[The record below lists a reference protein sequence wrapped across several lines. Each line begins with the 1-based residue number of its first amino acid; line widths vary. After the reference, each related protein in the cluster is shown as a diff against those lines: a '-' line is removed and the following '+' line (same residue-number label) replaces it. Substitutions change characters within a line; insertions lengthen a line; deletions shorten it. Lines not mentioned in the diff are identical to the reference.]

1 MTHLT
6 VGDGIC
12 LTAWVWS
19 CSQGFGRWLPNT
31 HPPRHLS
38 SSIVAGCKS
47 PQGCAQQARTET
59 QKSAFRNCRAA
70 SSCHRSLTLESSS
83 LCVSCV
89 SSRIIVAFLC
99 GSNALQ
105 FLETLYYAFGITVHR
120 KSFSSMGLR
129 RTSKKLNGIK
139 LWRLAFPKYPQIWF
153 LCILTHFCPWFS
165 EGWNHL
171 SKVNVLENNNI
182 SVSLKILTQ
191 WDCQKKKK

>member
-1 MTHLT
+1 MLPTNISLRERIHR
-6 VGDGIC
+6 
-12 LTAWVWS
+12 TA
-19 CSQGFGRWLPNT
+19 R
-31 HPPRHLS
+31 
-38 SSIVAGCKS
+38 
-47 PQGCAQQARTET
+47 ET

-70 SSCHRSLTLESSS
+70 SSCHRSLTLESAS

-139 LWRLAFPKYPQIWF
+139 LWLLAFPKYPQIWF

-191 WDCQKKKK
+191 WDCQKKKIAFYFVDGCIVSLLYLLE